1 MISWIVII
9 GGLWASWSFSDF
21 ESQSTLYN
29 MVCPLLVFVFL
40 VSLLIKLVVFFGPES
55 GRGGHGDGGGG
66 FFGGSGGDGGCGG
79 DGGSC

>member
-1 MISWIVII
+1 MISWIVILI
-9 GGLWASWSFSDF
+9 GLWVSWSYSDL
-21 ESQSTLYN
+21 EAQSALYS

-40 VSLLIKLVVFFGPES
+40 VSLLIKFVVLIGPES

-66 FFGGSGGDGGCGG
+66 FFGGSGDGGGGG